1 MCAAVS
7 IGYYILELVGW
18 AIRLYL
24 YLSSHIEWSA
34 SLALPIRLST
44 AAVSAYDER
53 NCKQKE
59 KRQIELP
66 EHAEVTRSQTCRCAD
81 LSLCRLV
88 VVQTCRCADLSL
100 CRLVVV
106 QTCRCADLSLC
117 RKKRDSLNYL
127 DNWESLG
134 ANIVIVQRRYL
145 ALHWQRNMGRT
156 EPGPSH
162 L

>member
-1 MCAAVS
+1 LAYLLRYCEDALADQIEIDVAAVS

-44 AAVSAYDER
+44 AAVLAYDER

-66 EHAEVTRSQTCRCAD
+66 EQAEVTRSQTGHCA
-81 LSLCRLV
+81 
-88 VVQTCRCADLSL
+88 
-100 CRLVVV
+100 
-106 QTCRCADLSLC
+106 
-117 RKKRDSLNYL
+117 
-127 DNWESLG
+127 E
-134 ANIVIVQRRYL
+134 
-145 ALHWQRNMGRT
+145 RNVT
-156 EPGPSH
+156 V
-162 L
+162 LTA

>member
-18 AIRLYL
+18 ALRLYL

-81 LSLCRLV
+81 LSLCR
-88 VVQTCRCADLSL
+88 
-100 CRLVVV
+100 
-106 QTCRCADLSLC
+106 
-117 RKKRDSLNYL
+117 KKRDSLNYL